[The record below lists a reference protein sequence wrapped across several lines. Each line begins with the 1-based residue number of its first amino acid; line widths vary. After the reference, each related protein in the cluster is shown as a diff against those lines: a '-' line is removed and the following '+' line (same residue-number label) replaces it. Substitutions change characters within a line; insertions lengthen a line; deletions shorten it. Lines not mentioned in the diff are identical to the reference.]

1 MNINTLKR
9 RAAAHGLVVR
19 HNVVNPVTL
28 AGKFKYGTFP
38 TGRGRVMSMEA
49 FTDEAALKKYLDELD
64 NVAALNAD
72 HPLVI

>member
-1 MNINTLKR
+1 MDIKRLKR

-19 HNVVNPVTL
+19 RNVVNPVTL
-28 AGKFKYGTFP
+28 AGMFKYGTFP

-49 FTDEAALKKYLDELD
+49 FPDEVALKQYLDELD